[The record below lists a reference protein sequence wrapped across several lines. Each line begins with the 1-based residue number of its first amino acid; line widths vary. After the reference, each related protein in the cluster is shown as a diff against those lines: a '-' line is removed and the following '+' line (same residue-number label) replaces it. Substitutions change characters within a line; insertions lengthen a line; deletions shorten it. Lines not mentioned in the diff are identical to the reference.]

1 MKAMSPSSNSMKFES
16 LFNRRKF
23 ETIELETLYQRY
35 IFKHQQSSIFQVLF
49 ILLLLSVT
57 LSILHFAHASI
68 SLIAIYCVVQSAVF
82 SIILLLNQ
90 VKIIE
95 KDNHFMMITRIT
107 MVSCFIFALIS
118 LPISVSSIISNQENY
133 SPKNSP
139 KNSLNYSLNYSLGM
153 PGSPDGVWEII
164 LVTFLVYS
172 LIPIRTRFA
181 LIFGL
186 VVSMI
191 HLLVTLCCSNGY
203 LFTDQIWRQ
212 ASSFYTL
219 FSSSPFLLFLSILL
233 SLLLSFSLSIP
244 LFLLFSFL
252 FSLFLCS
259 FSFSSLFFLLSL
271 VLSLSSFF
279 PFLFSSFLLFFFPF
293 SY

>member
-1 MKAMSPSSNSMKFES
+1 MKAMSPSSSSMKFES

-49 ILLLLSVT
+49 ILLLLSVI
-57 LSILHFAHASI
+57 LSILHFAHSSI
-68 SLIAIYCVVQSAVF
+68 SLVAIYCVVQSAVF

-95 KDNHFMMITRIT
+95 KDHHFMIITRIT
-107 MVSCFIFALIS
+107 MVSCFIFAVIS
-118 LPISVSSIISNQENY
+118 MPISVNSVTSNRGNY
-133 SPKNSP
+133 SPTNSP
-139 KNSLNYSLNYSLGM
+139 GM
-153 PGSPDGVWEII
+153 PGSPDGVWEIA

-181 LIFGL
+181 LVFGF

-203 LFTDQIWRQ
+203 LFADHIWRQ
-212 ASSFYTL
+212 VSRFYTHF
-219 FSSSPFLLFLSILL
+219 FSFFLLFI
-233 SLLLSFSLSIP
+233 SLFLFFFFSLFFFSFSFLLSFFLFPPSFHFFFPLS
-244 LFLLFSFL
+244 SFL
-252 FSLFLCS
+252 F
-259 FSFSSLFFLLSL
+259 
-271 VLSLSSFF
+271 
-279 PFLFSSFLLFFFPF
+279 PFFFPF